1 VDDSGKV
8 VIRSFR
14 LVFDR
19 GYRRLF
25 KIDRYRLPFAY
36 GLPIL
41 GIFYAALVALA
52 LVIAAKLPVAGPAL
66 AALPPPIHWVAIP
79 VGLSM
84 VMLHWRPDGLK
95 PHAALWGWLEAALTA
110 RDLSCWQ
117 PAERDADQLELGE
130 IACAPDGREGR
141 YRPGRV
147 SGPAEVL
154 LATRRAAGSAAGGCT
169 SSRPPTGRCTSAR
182 RSPCARASSRLRGA
196 GALTSSPPM
205 TRGDSR
211 AASGC
216 AKKPASWRTRPTR
229 RIARDD
235 RRGAGRCRRRDHST
249 PRSAATS
256 ATSLR
261 ARRPPARRARPTA
274 SQRRPPAGP
283 C

>member
-41 GIFYAALVALA
+41 GIVYAALVALA
-52 LVIAAKLPVAGPAL
+52 LVVAAKLPVAGPAL

-79 VGLSM
+79 GGLSM

-95 PHAALWGWLEAALTA
+95 PHAALWAWLEAAFTV

-117 PAERDADQLELGE
+117 PAERDADALELGE

-154 LATRRAAGSAAGGCT
+154 LRYPARGWQRGRRLHVEQT
-169 SSRPPTGRCTSAR
+169 SDQPLYVGTQVT
-182 RSPCARASSRLRGA
+182 
-196 GALTSSPPM
+196 
-205 TRGDSR
+205 
-211 AASGC
+211 
-216 AKKPASWRTRPTR
+216 
-229 RIARDD
+229 
-235 RRGAGRCRRRDHST
+235 
-249 PRSAATS
+249 
-256 ATSLR
+256 LR
-261 ARRPPARRARPTA
+261 AGEQLVFEAPER
-274 SQRRPPAGP
+274 
-283 C
+283 

>member
-1 VDDSGKV
+1 MEDSGKV

-41 GIFYAALVALA
+41 GILYAALVALA
-52 LVIAAKLPVAGPAL
+52 LVVADKLPIAGPAL

-95 PHAALWGWLEAALTA
+95 PHVALCAWLEAMLTI
-110 RDLSCWQ
+110 RELSCWR
-117 PAERDADQLELGE
+117 PAERDGDAMELGE

-154 LATRRAAGSAAGGCT
+154 LRY
-169 SSRPPTGRCTSAR
+169 P
-182 RSPCARASSRLRGA
+182 ARAWQRGRRLHVEQTSDQPLYVGTQITLRA
-196 GALTSSPPM
+196 GAQLVFEAPEP
-205 TRGDSR
+205 
-211 AASGC
+211 
-216 AKKPASWRTRPTR
+216 
-229 RIARDD
+229 
-235 RRGAGRCRRRDHST
+235 
-249 PRSAATS
+249 
-256 ATSLR
+256 
-261 ARRPPARRARPTA
+261 
-274 SQRRPPAGP
+274 
-283 C
+283 